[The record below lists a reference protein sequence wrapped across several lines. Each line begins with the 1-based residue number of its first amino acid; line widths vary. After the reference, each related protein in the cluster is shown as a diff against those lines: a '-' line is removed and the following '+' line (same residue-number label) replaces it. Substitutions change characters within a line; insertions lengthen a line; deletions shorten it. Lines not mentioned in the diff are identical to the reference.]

1 MDNVK
6 DQLSRMKGLMKY
18 GLQTENKSP
27 FASVE
32 FSKKG
37 ADGKLYGIVREGT
50 KYYIKECGSGK
61 KGLVKEDYDYIGGFR
76 NRKDYQYDSYAN
88 ALKHFDIK
96 LASLKEANLPKSDI
110 ITESWTF
117 DNSHKI
123 SSESADRMKAEIN
136 RQREI
141 MRNAS
146 LIGESKKKDCKQ
158 CGVGGNPFTIN
169 AEEYFKD
176 LEKTEMEKRN
186 IKEPKNEAPTA
197 KDRKSKGGKATVKEG
212 KMKGG
217 VCPKCG
223 KAECECDECGTFE
236 CSESADVLAWRRN
249 GEPENDH
256 YMDMS
261 HGTEIGDSAPFDGS
275 EDDDMKN
282 GIVDEANHGKAM
294 HQEFWNQNSPEVGTN
309 SRNAATDVD
318 EPFDEEINEAIE
330 DTGDELDDVEGD
342 ATADDF
348 GGEGGGMDDLGGE
361 DEGMDDLGGE
371 DEGMDDFGDEDT
383 EYELETE
390 DGDDELEDR
399 LSAIEDTLDK
409 IADKLDVDQ
418 FDDDELY
425 DDEDG
430 EDDMPE
436 EEPEMPEGDD
446 DDMSDDEPVQTF
458 ESRSYRKMKLREA
471 ENRLNVFGRHP
482 AYRKKPMTVPPKDH
496 REFDGYYDM
505 NDETA
510 KNDLPFGEK
519 IGSGAPF
526 EVDIDSIENAIAE
539 SISRMLK
546 KK

>member
-212 KMKGG
+212 KMNGG

-223 KAECECDECGTFE
+223 KEECECDECGTFE

-309 SRNAATDVD
+309 GRNAATDVD

-330 DTGDELDDVEGD
+330 DTGDELDDVNGD
-342 ATADDF
+342 VQTDDL
-348 GGEGGGMDDLGGE
+348 GGDDDGMDDLGGE
-361 DEGMDDLGGE
+361 ELGDEDFGAEDDPEDLGGE
-371 DEGMDDFGDEDT
+371 DEPEP
-383 EYELETE
+383 ESETE
-390 DGDDELEDR
+390 DGESDLEAR
-399 LSAIEDTLDK
+399 ISAIEDTLNK
-409 IADKLDVDQ
+409 IAEKLDVDQ
-418 FDDDELY
+418 FEDDELY
-425 DDEDG
+425 GDDEVDAPV
-430 EDDMPE
+430 D
-436 EEPEMPEGDD
+436 EPEIPEDGDE
-446 DDMSDDEPVQTF
+446 EPVQTF

-471 ENRLNVFGRHP
+471 ENRLNAFGRHP

>member
-1 MDNVK
+1 
-6 DQLSRMKGLMKY
+6 MKSLMKY
-18 GLQTENKSP
+18 GLQTESKTP
-27 FASVE
+27 FSTVE
-32 FSKKG
+32 YKKQG
-37 ADGKLYGIVREGT
+37 ADGKMYGIVREGT

-117 DNSHKI
+117 DKSHKI
-123 SSESADRMKAEIN
+123 SSEAADRMKEEIN

-146 LIGESKKKDCKQ
+146 LIGESKQKDCKQ

-176 LEKTEMEKRN
+176 LEKTEIEKRN

-197 KDRKSKGGKATVKEG
+197 KDRKSKGGKAEVKES
-212 KMKGG
+212 KMRGG

-223 KAECECDECGTFE
+223 KEECECDECGAVE
-236 CSESADVLAWRRN
+236 CSESADVLAWRRH
-249 GEPENDH
+249 GEPEDDH

-261 HGTEIGDSAPFDGS
+261 HGTEIGDSAPFDGGKD
-275 EDDDMKN
+275 EDMEN
-282 GIVDEANHGKAM
+282 GIVDEGTHGKAM
-294 HQEFWNQNSPEVGTN
+294 HREFWNQNSPEVGTYG
-309 SRNAATDVD
+309 RKGAKDVD
-318 EPFDEEINEAIE
+318 EPFDEGINEAIE

-342 ATADDF
+342 VPAGDF
-348 GGEGGGMDDLGGE
+348 DGAG
-361 DEGMDDLGGE
+361 
-371 DEGMDDFGDEDT
+371 EGMDDFGGEEETGDFDADEDIEGDEDFDDEEP

-390 DGDDELEDR
+390 DDELEDR
-399 LSAIEDTLDK
+399 LSAIEDTLSK

-418 FDDDELY
+418 FEDDELY
-425 DDEDG
+425 DDEEIEDG
-430 EDDMPE
+430 GMDD
-436 EEPEMPEGDD
+436 EMPEDGGMDD
-446 DDMSDDEPVQTF
+446 EEPVQTF
-458 ESRSYRKMKLREA
+458 ESRSYKKMKLREA
-471 ENRLNVFGRHP
+471 ENRLNVFGKHP

-519 IGSGAPF
+519 IGDGAPF
-526 EVDIDSIENAIAE
+526 EVDIDTIENAIAE
-539 SISRMLK
+539 SIKRMLK